1 MVCRVSETPGG
12 VADEVAVEREERELV
27 EGLKAGDEAAFA
39 TLVDRYHASLVRVA
53 RSYVGSEAVA
63 EEVAQDA
70 WLGALNGIDRFEAR
84 SSVKTWLYRIL
95 TNRALTRRDRER
107 RSVPFSALASDEI
120 DSDAS
125 ALDVERFLPADHPQW
140 PNHWAVAPEAWAA
153 GGEERALAK
162 EAREV
167 IDRAIAGLP
176 PAQRTVITMRD
187 IEGFGSEDVCNV
199 LDISESNQR
208 VLLHRART
216 RVRAALNDYMVDE

>member
-1 MVCRVSETPGG
+1 MSSETPGG
-12 VADEVAVEREERELV
+12 VADEVAGEREERELV
-27 EGLKAGDEAAFA
+27 EALKAGDEAAFA

-63 EEVAQDA
+63 EEVAQDT
-70 WLGALNGIDRFEAR
+70 WVGALNGIDRFEAR

-107 RSVPFSALASDEI
+107 RSVPFSALASDELDG
-120 DSDAS
+120 DSA

-140 PNHWAVAPEAWAA
+140 PNHWAVTPETWAA
-153 GGEERALAK
+153 GGEERALAA
-162 EAREV
+162 ETREV
-167 IDRAIAGLP
+167 IDTAIAALP

-187 IEGFGSEDVCNV
+187 IEGFSSEDVCNV
-199 LDISESNQR
+199 LEITESNQR

-216 RVRAALNDYMVDE
+216 RVRAALNDYMVSG